1 MPICPPQGNGLKM
14 TQEASDNDI
23 TVIKLMVQECR
34 SSASADDSLS
44 NLDSSSH

>member
-23 TVIKLMVQECR
+23 TVIKLMVQGWR
-34 SSASADDSLS
+34 SSASADDSQ
-44 NLDSSSH
+44 